1 MTIQNLEQLER
12 EIKRGVF
19 RPVYVILGP
28 EEYLCRQAIDLL
40 KRSLIS
46 PDALAFDYTE
56 FVAGEKPVD
65 QIIED
70 VNTFPMISKR
80 RLVLVNQVEKLR
92 DFEQDSIIDSINA
105 ISSRSTL
112 ILFASDLDRRK
123 KFFRGLRDTCCVAE
137 FPTVKGPALER
148 WADAFV
154 KQHGHRISAASIK
167 KIVDM
172 AGSDL
177 QSLAMELEKLLLYA
191 GDTQNVPDSAVNDLV
206 RESRQQ
212 SIFELID
219 AVARRDRSSAL
230 KSLSNLMH
238 MGEHPLV
245 VVTMLARH
253 CRQVIIAQEC
263 LQQRVPTSEIG
274 TAAQIPHFRLDQF
287 LREARAADPGSIRQM
302 FVKLAEI
309 DRRLKSSSADGRM
322 LLENLICA
330 LV

>member
-1 MTIQNLEQLER
+1 LTLQNLEQLER
-12 EIKRGVF
+12 ELQEGVF

-28 EEYLCRQAIDLL
+28 EDYLCRQAIDLL
-40 KRSLIS
+40 KRSLIR
-46 PDALAFDYTE
+46 PDALAFDYAE
-56 FVAGEKPVD
+56 FVADETPVD
-65 QIIED
+65 QIIEA

-80 RLVLVNQVEKLR
+80 RLVLVNQLEKLR
-92 DFEQDSIIDSINA
+92 DPEQESIIDSIA
-105 ISSRSTL
+105 TLSSRSTL
-112 ILFASDLDRRK
+112 ILFGSDLDRRK
-123 KFFRGLRDTCCVAE
+123 KFFRVLRDTCCVAE
-137 FPTVKGPALER
+137 FPTLKGPALER
-148 WADAFV
+148 WASAFV
-154 KQHGHRISAASIK
+154 KQRGHRISSASIK
-167 KIVDM
+167 KIVDL

-191 GDTQNVPDSAVNDLV
+191 GDMQNVPDSAVNDLV

-219 AVARRDRSSAL
+219 AVARRDRSGAL
-230 KSLSNLMH
+230 KSLSNLMR

-302 FVKLAEI
+302 LIKLAEI
-309 DRRLKSSSADGRM
+309 DRRLKSSAADGRM